1 VTDAAL
7 APPLPARSVKATLME
22 FAFVL
27 LIGAGVGAA
36 FETTRPAP
44 APAAKPGDAPK
55 TALQPST
62 VLDLAPIVTNL
73 GAPPD
78 IWVRIE
84 ASIVVDPAIL
94 PHPEGVAAKI
104 GDDILAYARTLSLKQ
119 LEGPIG
125 LESLRQDLNERAATR
140 SDGKV
145 REVFIRTLVVQ

>member
-1 VTDAAL
+1 MTDAAV
-7 APPLPARSVKATLME
+7 APPPQGRSVKATLLDI
-22 FAFVL
+22 VL
-27 LIGAGVGAA
+27 VLVIGAGVGAA
-36 FETTRPAP
+36 FEMTRPSP
-44 APAAKPGDAPK
+44 APAAKPGDSPI

-73 GAPPD
+73 GAPHD
-78 IWVRIE
+78 IWIRIE

-145 REVFIRTLVVQ
+145 REVFIRPLVVQ